1 MKQQMMKPIQMKRNI
16 PMDDKM
22 KKIFDTIESDL
33 QEAETKMKK
42 SIDTPLQADV
52 LKTIKAMGYEKL
64 KSLYQ

>member
-1 MKQQMMKPIQMKRNI
+1 MKKIPMHQIRMKRNI

-22 KKIFDTIESDL
+22 KKIFDTIEADL